1 MRPNLINY
9 IDPKDPKNY
18 RDLSIPATTITANE
32 SQYDTGLLPGM
43 SVEEN
48 RAYRQPWQDKLG
60 NGVANMGASAFA
72 GTTGIVGLA
81 YGTLDALVHWDSS
94 KFYDNNVS
102 KGLKYVT
109 DAVRESNPF
118 YYSKAEKEASALG
131 GMGYGNFW
139 FDQVLGSSGYTLGSM
154 VSGMGMSRLFQM
166 GKATGLAQLSDEA
179 AAAANSGTQ
188 VVEGLDKM
196 AQTKLRWDM
205 AKEVGLG
212 TVMAYSESA
221 QEAYSTAD
229 ETQKFYEDARAM
241 GTKTF
246 VDGTPNPDYDPQFDK
261 YATLSDEQI
270 QQFRKDAGNTNFL
283 LNMAITG
290 PTNYLLLSKWVNPG
304 KQQAVKLFNEIG
316 TKEVAAGV
324 EGAAKGTVQYFDKVA
339 TRRANAFLNAGEKF
353 LTGFGQE
360 GSQEGL
366 QYASNIASQEFVKMH
381 GMDKQDWFTSIV
393 GGLGEGLQK
402 AVTDKEGIQS
412 ILAGGISGGPF
423 GLKGARSERLATE
436 KNTQELITALNADPN
451 FLDANPH
458 VKDFIA
464 STKLTLDANE
474 DLKEGDIFKAK
485 NKTDQALNQYI
496 KSQIEKGSLD
506 YFITRL
512 ESLKEQ
518 DQSELDKFFGAG
530 TTTEDLDK
538 VIEKANTLNTLN
550 DSINTLYGISGG
562 TEAQR
567 AYNGQLRERLFYSA
581 ATIKDVEQRIDTINK
596 EFGSM
601 NDPDLHK
608 IMSLRNNIL
617 NLNKTNAPENA
628 PEGVNYEEY
637 IKQAKKNAVD
647 AYNTAVK
654 DYQQNRPVDAAQN
667 LEKLGD
673 LNQLEKRK
681 KAFIDY
687 YNLLNDP
694 ERANAIVEEEQK
706 AFEDTI
712 NQKLADTK
720 KEQDDATKAAEAE
733 LPDELINDTFKKD
746 VSRTNVVKDLVGNEI
761 DLAQTADADLRGML
775 EDINN
780 ELQIDGP
787 NETNVALRDS
797 IQKEINS
804 RENNVT
810 AEQLKEELRT
820 ATTPEQVNQVVQ
832 KAQDNGFIVQEE
844 KKKAIIKELED
855 RVKRRTDAEKQQAA
869 EKSKFKD
876 VREFTNSFV
885 VPTEDFS
892 HITDPVEKKK
902 AEDASRIAAQEALD
916 DLLNNNPN
924 IYNEITL
931 KITKNPNPVRTTTYS
946 GVSYGKSTSP
956 LSMAI
961 IHNGKEIAYIPYYG
975 IFTDTNGNEIDP
987 GLMTFDQWSSIF
999 YNDFKKGE
1007 GKNTISNFEEFK
1019 KAYNGSRNFFNYV
1032 NTQLEDSG
1040 KSEYTNEELKL
1051 ILNAFVNPGN
1061 FDVVTPSEET
1071 ALIDSSGYSN
1081 YNLFLDDDDQVLII
1095 DTNAATPQ
1103 NYKSLGNAHIDP
1115 NTYET
1120 KEEYKQALQK
1130 LAERKSRGKISDRP
1144 LLQRY
1149 VTLVK
1154 HPAGTVTLPG
1164 REGRYEWVAI
1174 TPAKANMN
1182 DLLATI
1188 KELIDNKANPQ
1199 EMTTAL
1205 NEKFFFSFQA
1215 GWDVALHV
1223 TKDFSQFTLEFKF
1236 GNEPS
1241 VYANV
1246 NLKEGMTTQDLLDG
1260 LNKSLVER
1268 KQLIEDKD
1276 AAKFIGQITEENFRM
1291 QIPKIETMDAVSDE
1305 GPALFQAVVSKGIK
1319 KQLSFNLGY
1328 KAPIVPSKPS
1338 TATNTS
1344 TTTNTPSTITQ
1355 AEWDKYYGTTNGVYP
1370 NGQPL
1375 PANAL
1380 NPLYAG
1386 LAKLFNTIANLPVMK
1401 GPITDEVKASLIK
1414 YGFPEKLVDLLKS
1427 PIYGTT
1433 LADKLNTLLNAL
1445 DGKFP
1450 TDPLNKTVV
1459 EAYLK
1464 QLNVHS
1470 VDIFNKVT
1478 GNNFGKSA
1486 TITNTTTPG
1495 TNTSA
1500 STITDAK
1507 TDIER
1512 RRKEKL
1518 DKEFGRNLELV
1529 KSGQKAVISR
1539 TPDLVKLSSDPQVS
1553 DTRAQEVIDK
1563 YNAINAEYDAE
1574 LAVEK
1579 RKEERI
1585 KKIESKFW
1593 VNNEKAYLDFLDELG
1608 GYEVKAFK
1616 NDAEIINYLKN
1627 RVQTKY
1633 EAELAALNQT
1643 TPTQPPT
1650 QKRVNPNGKANV
1662 NPDDLANLAQSSGVR
1677 VDEARD
1683 LAKAVAYLHNIFGN
1697 AIGVQELQGLEQNL
1711 ANGKT
1716 LYGDF
1721 KDGLIRLSRFS
1732 PAGTEFHEAFHA
1744 VFRSFLTDQEI
1755 ALYRTLGK
1763 DDLYKTLKAKGKSIN
1778 QAFLEFKNDFFAKNP
1793 NTILTDEQLKNLMI
1807 EEHLADKFRD
1817 WKLSKQEKAPKT
1829 LIGKLWEKFIK
1840 FIDTFVESKEADE
1853 VDVLF
1858 RAIDSGAFKNA
1869 KVVSNEYTGTILPAD
1884 ISLYTGTEYAKDEEG
1899 KIINDDFGNPI
1910 VFPRFL
1916 PEHVAN
1922 KLIGTILANVSN
1934 ARKANPK
1941 VPFSTLIEQELDN
1954 LKAQFDINDPRF
1966 NALLDSTNEK
1976 AIALL
1981 YDLDYAL
1988 DGMSAANVV
1997 FEKDGSV
2004 KLDAAGKPV
2013 VPQKSPRKE
2022 ITNAVMAALKSFN
2035 YDLEA
2040 KDNKEADD
2048 TEVVTDGGTSKNEES
2063 KERNRDLSAENLG
2076 GWSNLS
2082 KKLRAYISL
2091 TTYTTSLDD
2100 FFGTSGLFEG
2110 ADEITLAVDTR
2121 RVYNGIAKACQN
2133 SLTSKEVMTK
2143 LYHYRNVSQESR
2155 FVIDRL
2161 LKDLNFPVESFE
2173 ETGEYSEMDLN
2184 PDTIDIYN
2192 AFVKGFKLHSF
2203 DHIFTEID
2211 FTKGVTRSYT
2221 SNRKGSDVKQ
2231 FGEWKDSYTN
2241 QWGKWGKTPEQRKAH
2256 IEKVIIPALIKAKN
2270 ILTIAPPSKTV
2281 VKDGQSVVVG
2291 GQKYD
2296 TTIDKDI
2303 AMVSEAL
2310 QAVGINLSEGYIK
2323 FMVLNNTNY
2332 DNKTNKQRSYVESF
2346 QYNIKENQE
2355 YLVDTLDQLIEHLAK
2370 DDNPFVRSK
2379 GTVEVKKEGGKVK
2392 EVEAGLVTRLLT
2404 MASNNEV
2411 FDETVSPNSY
2421 LNAENKTIYGLQKA
2435 TPDSIIALSI
2445 AQDRY
2450 DLLPLNYENDPFFK
2464 DHYLLNNA
2472 NFNKIKRYIKII
2484 REDGGRVRPLK
2495 YNEVTKRFEVDTNQ
2509 QSEQGVTFGQ
2519 YKAREL
2525 ALADYN
2531 HYLDNRFDT
2540 SVGRG
2545 EVQTRPVL
2553 LDVMENSSSLNLVA
2567 LPTIESFKDGKITD
2581 EFKQAILKEVKREWD
2596 RIQRVKAEGV
2606 SPENKIEGYNYGA
2619 TDDKLRTLRGYN
2631 FWQFKNLVNFN
2642 DSSLGKD
2649 LLETSD
2655 FAAFEDKLLEQIDT
2669 YFNAQIEEH
2678 LELLASEGLIKSKY
2692 FDGKKI
2698 YVNVLLD
2705 TRYGRRDVK
2714 NREGKW
2720 VDEDA
2725 AVREKTL
2732 AAMKADGRPNP
2743 FTSEYLPNN
2752 ISQVFLS
2759 NYLNRLSYNQFVKGD
2774 AALGLKNPIDWF
2786 KRAKARNAAGDS
2798 LYSEEMPETRF
2809 AVIGVRNPVTNK
2821 LEDPSETFTVTNR
2834 LLDMNN
2840 PADRAE
2846 FDELIESIQNDL
2858 SLTEDERLKKL
2869 ANIQKKGKVDVADAQ
2884 GFATAEA
2891 YLGYLHGLGKLTNET
2906 RTIYNKI
2913 VAGEKV
2919 SPEDWKTLKDQGV
2932 MGNSLKVVYHDG
2944 TRFLKLSVQL
2954 LSKREVGVKVDGQWV
2969 ARPGKE
2975 IKFNMLEQMEK
2986 NKIHLVVPPSA
2997 SKMLT
3002 QNVVELDSNNNFTI
3016 TDANK
3021 QISTISN
3028 LFAALQQENPSNKTV
3043 ITDPTQM
3050 KTIIEAEQNYD
3061 TKIEYPFAPGIKTVG
3076 DLVKHYGEAQ
3086 AQKILRSYVPV
3097 KNAIFALDSNNQTN
3111 PNMGRLARIMRDN
3124 LIRTGAS
3131 EELLDFFQ
3139 TDLAGNP
3146 RYDFANMPHTLAK
3159 FEALYNAHFNTVF
3172 SQKVPGYKVTLQS
3185 AFGHKIMYY
3194 ENADGTETIVNSA
3207 MFEENTAASKKYLAD
3222 YASGKL
3228 KTRELAYNK
3237 PRLDANG
3244 KEIGRYAEFV
3254 MSAHFAEQ
3262 FDLKP
3267 GDIIPDEIAYMFG
3280 VRIPS
3285 QDKHSA
3291 ISLKLVDVLPNYT
3304 GSNAVF
3310 PHELIKLMGHDFDI
3324 DSMYIHRPAHYVK
3337 YVNGKPKFMQ
3347 FGNNEDSKFDQFVE
3361 HYSNDRLINLL
3372 TKEYIQEEGKE
3383 TLDAKKKALL
3393 EALESIEN
3401 DYNVEDQDA
3410 VRSTLN
3416 AELKALNKTYVLRAM
3431 KELGLPN
3438 TEAEFNKTT
3447 KEQGEL
3453 NPSILDNQ
3461 ILNAKIV
3468 LHSNEGMRKIT
3479 STPASLT
3486 AIEEALDELAKIKGL
3501 DSYEEMDKDY
3511 DVSSL
3516 SGLMQAIDSNRA
3528 GQESIGAAVNA
3539 TQIFSRLREF
3549 RIQIG
3554 EKVLDNLPT
3563 FNKFSSTG
3571 YLSYLTQSGERI
3583 MDLLSTL
3590 TSAMTD
3596 NAKYGYVKKL
3606 GLSIDVLSNV
3616 ANLVSLGYDFRTSLF
3631 LVNQDYV
3638 KRYTNFIENKNNP
3651 LRSVADKFTNP
3662 QTYLTNLKN
3671 DITNRLKQLGATLP
3685 EDMSSFTTDELL
3697 FNLAEK
3703 KREGQAEIDYLITNL
3718 KALQAYENLEP
3729 ITRAFATVGNI
3740 IKITKGTGSTFE
3752 EEDSIMQNLETLKVG
3767 VTKDSSGWHIVPT
3780 DKPYA
3785 IFPGIINIFKNHPLT
3800 AANLKS
3806 LADKRSLTG
3815 KVAIS
3820 QTKVFKDAIRGVISN
3835 LKQKMVRKEAKLGYA
3850 KKSLLSFMAI
3860 KAYAKIVEGTKH
3872 DISNLTD
3879 LIYTVNSNDTTLR
3892 DEYVQLSEKFP
3903 ELVGQSIALHSL
3915 GFNPRTTNGFT
3926 GITYNSTK
3934 GNTGFES
3941 RLKSDFENLYNHLQT
3956 RPFVIKLFNYL
3967 IAKDGLQFKNE
3978 SFINIMPAQMFTN
3991 YSKASES
3998 VKKLLNT
4005 PSATNEDYMKVFG
4018 KSKAE
4023 VTDEFQE
4030 MFVRDYNNIYDVTYV
4045 KDELTPNNF
4054 PVIKNEDGSITFDL
4068 FKGWENLTNDDLMGA
4083 LANAVDPETGEPLP
4097 DAMVR
4102 DLLKDKLSKE
4112 NLDTF
4117 LKNREQLSNLFS
4129 VYVQKVNGT
4138 NITKVHF
4145 KDGFVSAG
4153 EEAKGKVWVLKSVE
4167 DTTKVNGKRETIL
4180 GERSERSGLKAGIR
4194 ATYELKVPLGD
4205 KYNKVVPYGMG
4216 LSAAETITQDKLKAQ
4231 TTTEVEGEAVPNSER
4246 KVDVTSQA
4254 FDKLKGKK
4262 ADETIST
4269 IEPIQ
4274 SIIVN
4279 KYEDANGTRT
4289 IKKSTIGNITIEEA
4303 SWEKI
4308 NVKYKNKP
4316 VSSKIEQTVYNDNL
4330 NKGFEKNTFIFT
4342 DGTRAIEF
4350 SRIGAGKL
4358 EGTEEEYIKEV
4369 LEGKSLNQLN
4379 LQQPTTE
4386 PSQLDNV
4393 TNVKNQEVAN
4403 NLHTIDPNVLPS
4415 EDIMRTELANLY
4427 ASQGMN
4433 AVNAAIKVRQM
4444 TNEQI
4449 AEEYNLKCR

>member
-1 MRPNLINY
+1 MRPNLNNY

-18 RDLSIPATTITANE
+18 RDLAIPATTITANE

-60 NGVANMGASAFA
+60 NGLVNMGASAFA
-72 GTTGIVGLA
+72 GAAQSTVGLV
-81 YGTLDALVHWDSS
+81 YGTLDALVHWDGS
-94 KFYDNNVS
+94 KFSDNNVS
-102 KGLKYVT
+102 RALGYVT
-109 DAVRESNPF
+109 DAARENNPF
-118 YYSKAEKEASALG
+118 YYSQAEKNATALG

-139 FDQVLGSSGYTLGSM
+139 FDQVLGSSGYTIGSM
-154 VSGMGMSRLFQM
+154 LTGMGVSKLFKM

-179 AAAANSGTQ
+179 AAAANAGTQ
-188 VVEGLDKM
+188 AVEGLDKM

-205 AKEVGLG
+205 VKEVGLG
-212 TVMAYSESA
+212 TVMAYGESA
-221 QEAYSTAD
+221 QEAYTTAN
-229 ETQKFYEDARAM
+229 ETQKFYEDARM
-241 GTKTF
+241 KGTKTF
-246 VDGTPNPDYDPQFDK
+246 ADGTPNPDYNPEFDK

-270 QQFRKDAGNTNFL
+270 QQFRKDAGSTNFL

-304 KQQAVKLFNEIG
+304 KQEAVKLFNEIG

-339 TRRANAFLNAGEKF
+339 TRKANAFLNAGEKF
-353 LTGFGQE
+353 LTGFVQE

-366 QYASNIASQEFVKMH
+366 QYAANIASQEYVRMH
-381 GMDKQDWFTSIV
+381 GMEKQDWFTSITD
-393 GGLGEGLQK
+393 GLAEGLTK
-402 AVTDKEGIQS
+402 AVTDKEGIQAM
-412 ILAGGISGGPF
+412 LAGGISGGPF
-423 GLKGARSERLATE
+423 GLSGARSERLARD
-436 KNTQELITALNADPN
+436 KNTQELITALNEDPD
-451 FLDANPH
+451 FLNANPH
-458 VKDFIA
+458 VRDFVA
-464 STKLTLDANE
+464 STKLTLDANQ
-474 DLKEGDIFKAK
+474 DLKAGDIFNAK

-518 DQSELDKFFGAG
+518 DPSELGKYFGEG
-530 TTTEDLDK
+530 TTAEDLDK
-538 VIEKANTLNTLN
+538 VIQKANTLNKLN
-550 DSINTLYGISGG
+550 DSINTLYGVSGG

-567 AYNGQLRERLFYSA
+567 AYNAELRRKLFFSA
-581 ATIKDVEQRIDTINK
+581 STIKDVEQRIDTIKK

-608 IMSLRNNIL
+608 IMSLRETVNNIA
-617 NLNKTNAPENA
+617 KTHAPENA
-628 PEGVNYEEY
+628 PEGINYEEY
-637 IKQAKKNAVD
+637 LDQAKKNAVD

-654 DYQQNRPVDAAQN
+654 DYQQNRPVDASEN
-667 LEKLGD
+667 IEKLGD

-681 KAFIDY
+681 GAFIEY

-706 AFEDTI
+706 KFEATI
-712 NQKLADTK
+712 NEKLADTK
-720 KEQDDATKAAEAE
+720 KQQDAATKAAEEA
-733 LPDELINDTFKKD
+733 LPEELINDTFKKD
-746 VSRTNVVKDLVGNEI
+746 VNRTNVVTDLTGTEI
-761 DLAQTADADLRGML
+761 DLATTADADLRGML
-775 EDINN
+775 EDLETEIQVN
-780 ELQIDGP
+780 GP
-787 NETNVALRDS
+787 NETNVALRDAV
-797 IQKEINS
+797 QKEIGS
-804 RENNVT
+804 RENNITVD
-810 AEQLKEELRT
+810 QLKEELRT
-820 ATTPEQVNQVVQ
+820 ATTPEQVNAVLQ
-832 KAQDNGFIVQEE
+832 KAQDNGFIVEEE

-869 EKSKFKD
+869 ENSKFKD
-876 VREFTNSFV
+876 VREFTNSLV

-902 AEDASRIAAQEALD
+902 AETASRIAAQEALD

-931 KITKNPNPVRTTTYS
+931 KITKNPNPVRTTRYT
-946 GVSYGKSTSP
+946 GVPYGKSTSP
-956 LSMAI
+956 LSIAI
-961 IHNGKEIAYIPYYG
+961 VHNGKEIAYIPYYG
-975 IFTDTNGNEIDP
+975 IFTDTNGNELDLS
-987 GLMTFDQWSSIF
+987 LMSFDLWKSTF
-999 YNDFKKGE
+999 NPTAKGE
-1007 GKNTISNFEEFK
+1007 TPEEKAEYLIKNFEEFK
-1019 KAYNGSRNFFNYV
+1019 QAYNGSKNFFNYV

-1071 ALIDSSGYSN
+1071 ELIDNNGNSN
-1081 YNLFLDDDDQVLII
+1081 YALFTDESGQHLII
-1095 DTNAATPQ
+1095 DTNAATTQ
-1103 NYKSLGNAHIDP
+1103 NYKSLGNAHTDP
-1115 NTYET
+1115 ATYET

-1130 LAERKSRGKISDRP
+1130 LAERKAKGKIGNKA

-1149 VTLVK
+1149 VALVS
-1154 HPAGTVTLPG
+1154 HPAGTITLPG
-1164 REGRYEWVAI
+1164 REGRYEWIAI
-1174 TPAKANMN
+1174 TPAKAPM
-1182 DLLATI
+1182 DGLLATI
-1188 KELIDNKANPQ
+1188 KELITNKATPQ
-1199 EMTTAL
+1199 EMTNAL
-1205 NEKFFFSFQA
+1205 NEEFFFSFQA

-1223 TKDFSQFTLEFKF
+1223 TKDYSQFTLEFKF

-1241 VYANV
+1241 IFTNV
-1246 NLKEGMTTQDLLDG
+1246 SIKEGMTTQDLLDG
-1260 LNKSLVER
+1260 LNKQLAER
-1268 KQLIEDKD
+1268 KQMIGNDP
-1276 AAKFIGQITEENFRM
+1276 AAKVIGQITEENFRL
-1291 QIPKIETMDAVSDE
+1291 QIPKIETINAATIE
-1305 GPALFQAVVSKGIK
+1305 GPFLFQAVVSKGVK

-1328 KAPIVPSKPS
+1328 KAPILPSKPS

-1344 TTTNTPSTITQ
+1344 NTTNTPSTITQ
-1355 AEWDKYYGTTNGVYP
+1355 AEWDKYYGTTNGVTP
-1370 NGQPL
+1370 SGQTL
-1375 PANAL
+1375 PATAY
-1380 NPLYAG
+1380 NPLYAAVIQ
-1386 LAKLFNTIANLPVMK
+1386 LKRNISKLGIVN

-1414 YGFPEKLVDLLKS
+1414 YGFPENLIEELKS
-1427 PIYGTT
+1427 SKFGKT
-1433 LADKLNTLLNAL
+1433 LEDKLAIISNAL
-1445 DGKFP
+1445 QGKLDNPITNVAVNQFV
-1450 TDPLNKTVV
+1450 NK
-1459 EAYLK
+1459 LS
-1464 QLNVHS
+1464 VHG

-1478 GNNFGKSA
+1478 GNNFGQS
-1486 TITNTTTPG
+1486 TPVTNTTTPG
-1495 TNTSA
+1495 TNTAAPTAQPASQP
-1500 STITDAK
+1500 STIKLRDVKPEDLKVGTRLASRRNSSLTGIITSIAPDGTIFISTDK
-1507 TDIER
+1507 VDSDFE
-1512 RRKEKL
+1512 
-1518 DKEFGRNLELV
+1518 NLEVLN
-1529 KSGQKAVISR
+1529 KDWAIA
-1539 TPDLVKLSSDPQVS
+1539 
-1553 DTRAQEVIDK
+1553 DTLTSPSQA
-1563 YNAINAEYDAE
+1563 
-1574 LAVEK
+1574 
-1579 RKEERI
+1579 
-1585 KKIESKFW
+1585 
-1593 VNNEKAYLDFLDELG
+1593 
-1608 GYEVKAFK
+1608 
-1616 NDAEIINYLKN
+1616 
-1627 RVQTKY
+1627 
-1633 EAELAALNQT
+1633 
-1643 TPTQPPT
+1643 PT
-1650 QKRVNPNGKANV
+1650 QKRNNPNGKAGI
-1662 NPDDLANLAQSSGVR
+1662 NPDDLAPQSSGPR
-1677 VDEARD
+1677 VEEARD

-1721 KDGLIRLSRFS
+1721 KDALIRLSRFS
-1732 PAGTEFHEAFHA
+1732 SEGTEYHEAFHA
-1744 VFRSFLTDQEI
+1744 VFRSFLTDAEI
-1755 ALYRTLGK
+1755 ELFRTLGK
-1763 DDLYKTLKAKGKSIN
+1763 DDLYKDLKAKGKSIN
-1778 QAFLEFKNDFFAKNP
+1778 QAFVEFKNDFFAKNP
-1793 NTILTDEQLKNLMI
+1793 NTVLTDAELKNLMI
-1807 EEHLADKFRD
+1807 EEHLADKFKE

-1829 LIGKLWEKFIK
+1829 LIGKLWEKLVK
-1840 FIDTFVESKEADE
+1840 FIDTFVESKETDDLDA
-1853 VDVLF
+1853 LF
-1858 RAIDSGAFKNA
+1858 SAIDSGRYKNA
-1869 KVVSNEYTGTILPAD
+1869 KVVSNEFTGTVLPAD
-1884 ISLYTGTEYAKDEEG
+1884 ISLYTGTEYARDETG
-1899 KIINDDFGNPI
+1899 AVRLDDQGNPI
-1910 VFPRFL
+1910 VYPRFL

-1922 KLIGTILANVSN
+1922 KLIGTILANVSK
-1934 ARKANPK
+1934 ARKENPK
-1941 VPFSTLIEQELDN
+1941 VPFNTLIEQELNN
-1954 LKAQFDINDPRF
+1954 LRTQFDINDPKF

-1976 AIALL
+1976 AISLL

-1988 DGMSAANVV
+1988 DSMSAANVV
-1997 FEKDGSV
+1997 YEKDGSV
-2004 KLDAAGKPV
+2004 KVDSAGNPV
-2013 VPQKSPRKE
+2013 APQKSPRKE

-2040 KDNKEADD
+2040 KENKEADA
-2048 TEVVTDGGTSKNEES
+2048 TEVVTDGGTSTKEES
-2063 KERNRDLSAENLG
+2063 KERNRDLNSENLG

-2133 SLTSKEVMTK
+2133 SLTSNEVMTK

-2161 LKDLNFPVESFE
+2161 LKDINFPVESFE
-2173 ETGEYSEMDLN
+2173 ETGEYSELDLN
-2184 PDTIDIYN
+2184 PNTIDIYN
-2192 AFVKGFKLHSF
+2192 AFVKGFNLHSF

-2211 FTKGVTRSYT
+2211 FNKGVTRSYT

-2231 FGEWKDSYTN
+2231 FGEWKDNYTN
-2241 QWGKWGKTPEQRKAH
+2241 QWGKWGKTPEQRKTH

-2270 ILTIAPPSKTV
+2270 ILSIAPPNKTV
-2281 VKDGQSVVVG
+2281 VKDGQSIVVG

-2296 TTIDKDI
+2296 NTIDKEI
-2303 AMVSEAL
+2303 AMVAEAL
-2310 QAVGINLSEGYIK
+2310 QSVGINVSDGYIK
-2323 FMVLNNTNY
+2323 FMILNNTNY
-2332 DNKTNKQRSYVESF
+2332 DNKTNKQNSYVESF
-2346 QYNIKENQE
+2346 KYNIKESQA
-2355 YLVDTLDQLIEHLAK
+2355 YLIDTLDQLVEHLAK

-2379 GTVEVKKEGGKVK
+2379 GTAVVKKEGDKVK

-2421 LNAENKTIYGLQKA
+2421 LNAENKTIYALQKSTA
-2435 TPDSIIALSI
+2435 DSIITLAI

-2450 DLLPLNYENDPFFK
+2450 DLLPLNYESDPFFK

-2472 NFNKIKRYIKII
+2472 NFNKIKGYIKII

-2545 EVQTRPVL
+2545 EVQVRPVL

-2581 EFKQAILKEVKREWD
+2581 NFKQAILNEVKREWD

-2606 SPENKIEGYNYGA
+2606 SPEDKIEGYNYGA

-2642 DSSLGKD
+2642 NSTLGKE

-2655 FAAFEDKLLEQIDT
+2655 FAVYEDKLLEQIDN

-2678 LELLASEGLIKSKY
+2678 LELLAKEGLIRSKY

-2714 NREGKW
+2714 TREGKW
-2720 VDEDA
+2720 ADEDA

-2786 KRAKARNAAGDS
+2786 KRAKARAASGDS
-2798 LYSEEMPETRF
+2798 LYSEEMPETKF
-2809 AVIGVRNPVTNK
+2809 AVIGVRNPVTGK

-2834 LLDMNN
+2834 LLDMDN
-2840 PADRAE
+2840 PEDRAE
-2846 FDELIESIQNDL
+2846 YDELIESIQNDL

-2869 ANIQKKGKVDVADAQ
+2869 ADIQKKGKVDVADAQ
-2884 GFATAEA
+2884 GFVTTEA

-2906 RTIYNKI
+2906 RAIYNKI
-2913 VAGEKV
+2913 VAGEKI
-2919 SPEDWKTLKDQGV
+2919 STDDWKTLKEQGV
-2932 MGNSLKVVYHDG
+2932 MGNSLKVVYYDG

-2954 LSKREVGVKVDGQWV
+2954 LSKQEVGVQVDGQWV
-2969 ARPGKE
+2969 AKPGKE
-2975 IKFNMLEQMEK
+2975 VKFNMLEQMEQ

-3028 LFAALQQENPSNKTV
+3028 LFASLQQENPSNKTV

-3050 KTIIEAEQNYD
+3050 KTIIEAEQNFD

-3076 DLVKHYGEAQ
+3076 DLVKHYGDAQ

-3097 KNAIFALDSNNQTN
+3097 KNAIFALDSRNQTN

-3124 LIRTGAS
+3124 LMRTGAS

-3146 RYDFANMPHTLAK
+3146 KYDFANMPHTLAK

-3185 AFGHKIMYY
+3185 AFGHKLMYY

-3207 MFEENTAASKKYLAD
+3207 MFEESPAATKKYLAD
-3222 YASGKL
+3222 YAAGKL

-3267 GDIIPDEIAYMFG
+3267 GDIIPEEIAYMFG

-3291 ISLKLVDVLPNYT
+3291 ISLKLVDVLPSYT

-3310 PHELIKLMGHDFDI
+3310 PHELVKLMGHDFDI
-3324 DSMYIHRPAHYVK
+3324 DAMYIHRPAHYIK

-3361 HYSNDRLINLL
+3361 HYSKDKLVNLL
-3372 TKEYIQEEGKE
+3372 SKEYIQEEGKE

-3393 EALESIEN
+3393 EALEAIEN

-3410 VRSTLN
+3410 VRTTLN
-3416 AELKALNKTYVLRAM
+3416 AELKALNKMYVLRAM

-3438 TEAEFNKTT
+3438 TEAEFNKQT

-3461 ILNAKIV
+3461 ILDAKIV
-3468 LHSNEGMRKIT
+3468 LHSNEGIRKVT

-3501 DSYEEMDKDY
+3501 ESYEEMDKNY

-3539 TQIFSRLREF
+3539 TQIFARLREF
-3549 RIQIG
+3549 RIEIG
-3554 EKVLDNLPT
+3554 EKMLDKLPV
-3563 FNKFSSTG
+3563 FNKFSSSG

-3638 KRYTNFIENKNNP
+3638 KRYTNFIESKNNP
-3651 LRSVADKFTNP
+3651 LRSISDKFTNP

-3671 DITNRLKQLGATLP
+3671 DITNRLKQLNATLP

-3752 EEDSIMQNLETLKVG
+3752 EEDAVMQNLNNLKVG
-3767 VTKDSSGWHIVPT
+3767 VTKDSNGWHIVPT
-3780 DKPYA
+3780 AKPYV
-3785 IFPGIINIFKNHPLT
+3785 IFPGIINIFKDHALT

-3815 KVAIS
+3815 KIAIS
-3820 QTKVFKDAIRGVISN
+3820 QTKIFKGAIKGVLNN
-3835 LKQKMVRKEAKLGYA
+3835 LKERIVRRDAKLGYA

-3860 KAYAKIVEGTKH
+3860 KAYAKIVAGTKH
-3872 DISNLTD
+3872 DISDLTS
-3879 LIYTVNSNDTTLR
+3879 LIYTTNPDDVTLR
-3892 DEYVQLSEKFP
+3892 DEYMQLSEKFP

-3978 SFINIMPAQMFTN
+3978 SFINIMPAQMFAN
-3991 YSKASES
+3991 YSKASET
-3998 VKKLLNT
+3998 VKQLLNN
-4005 PSATNEDYMKVFG
+4005 PSATNEQYMEVFG

-4023 VTDEFQE
+4023 VIDEFQE
-4030 MFVRDYNNIYDVTYV
+4030 MFVRDYNNLYDVTYV
-4045 KDELTPNNF
+4045 KEEITSNNF
-4054 PVIKNEDGSITFDL
+4054 PVVKNADGSITFDL
-4068 FKGWENLTNDDLMGA
+4068 FKGWENLNKDDLMGA

-4102 DLLKDKLSKE
+4102 DILKDKLSKE

-4129 VYVQKVNGT
+4129 VYVEKVNGT
-4138 NITKVHF
+4138 NVTKVHF

-4153 EEAKGKVWVLKSVE
+4153 ENAKGKVWVLRNVE
-4167 DTTKVNGKRETIL
+4167 DTTKVNGKRETIP
-4180 GERSERSGLKAGIR
+4180 GQRSEETGLKAGVR

-4205 KYNKVVPYGMG
+4205 KYNKVVTYGMS
-4216 LSAAETITQDKLKAQ
+4216 LAAAETITQDKLKAQ

-4246 KVDVTSQA
+4246 RTDVISQA
-4254 FDKLKGKK
+4254 IAGRRANQAF
-4262 ADETIST
+4262 ST
-4269 IEPIQ
+4269 P
-4274 SIIVN
+4274 
-4279 KYEDANGTRT
+4279 TT
-4289 IKKSTIGNITIEEA
+4289 
-4303 SWEKI
+4303 
-4308 NVKYKNKP
+4308 
-4316 VSSKIEQTVYNDNL
+4316 
-4330 NKGFEKNTFIFT
+4330 
-4342 DGTRAIEF
+4342 
-4350 SRIGAGKL
+4350 
-4358 EGTEEEYIKEV
+4358 
-4369 LEGKSLNQLN
+4369 
-4379 LQQPTTE
+4379 PTTE
-4386 PSQLDNV
+4386 GSQVDNV
-4393 TNVKNQEVAN
+4393 ANVKSQEKEN
-4403 NLHTIDPNVLPS
+4403 ILHAIDPNALPS
-4415 EDIMRTELANLY
+4415 VEVMKTALANLY
-4427 ASQGMN
+4427 ESEGMN
-4433 AVNAAIKVRQM
+4433 AINAVKKVKQM

-4449 AEEYNLKCR
+4449 AEEFNLKCK

>member
-229 ETQKFYEDARAM
+229 ETQKFYEDARTM

-324 EGAAKGTVQYFDKVA
+324 EGAAKGTIQYFDKVA

-360 GSQEGL
+360 SSQEGL

-381 GMDKQDWFTSIV
+381 GMNKQDWFTSIV
-393 GGLGEGLQK
+393 DGLGEGLQR

-464 STKLTLDANE
+464 STKLTLDANQ
-474 DLKEGDIFKAK
+474 DLKEGDIFNAK

-496 KSQIEKGSLD
+496 KLQIERGSLD

-530 TTTEDLDK
+530 TTKEDLDK
-538 VIEKANTLNTLN
+538 VIQKANTLNTLN
-550 DSINTLYGISGG
+550 DSINTLYGVSGG

-608 IMSLRNNIL
+608 IMSLRNNIN
-617 NLNKTNAPENA
+617 NLVKTTTPENA

-637 IKQAKKNAVD
+637 IEQAKKNAID

-694 ERANAIVEEEQK
+694 ERANAILEAEQQ
-706 AFEDTI
+706 ALQE
-712 NQKLADTK
+712 LANEAEADAQRK
-720 KEQDDATKAAEAE
+720 QNEATKAAEEA
-733 LPDELINDTFKKD
+733 LPEELINDTFKKD
-746 VSRTNVVKDLVGNEI
+746 VSRTNVVTDLTGNQI

-775 EDINN
+775 EDIEN

-804 RENNVT
+804 KENNVT

-820 ATTPEQVNQVVQ
+820 ATTPEQVNQVIQ

-869 EKSKFKD
+869 ENSKFKD
-876 VREFTNSFV
+876 VREFTNSLV

-892 HITDPVEKKK
+892 HITDPVERKK
-902 AEDASRIAAQEALD
+902 AETASRIAAQEALD

-924 IYNEITL
+924 IYNEIIL
-931 KITKNPNPVRTTTYS
+931 KITKNPNPARTTVLP
-946 GVSYGKSTSP
+946 GMSYGLSNSP

-961 IHNGKEIAYIPYYG
+961 VHNGKEIAYIPYYG
-975 IFTDTNGNEIDP
+975 KFTDENGNEVDP

-999 YNDFKKGE
+999 NPSPNKRTQD
-1007 GKNTISNFEEFK
+1007 NFREFE
-1019 KAYNGSRNFFNYV
+1019 KAYNGARDFFNYV

-1071 ALIDSSGYSN
+1071 ALIDSNGDYN
-1081 YNLFLDDDDQVLII
+1081 YDVFLDDNDQVLII

-1103 NYKSLGNAHIDP
+1103 NYKSLGNAHVDP

-1120 KEEYKQALQK
+1120 KEEYKEALQR
-1130 LAERKSRGKISDRP
+1130 LAERKAKGKISDRP

-1188 KELIDNKANPQ
+1188 KELINNKANPQ
-1199 EMTTAL
+1199 EMTTVL

-1241 VYANV
+1241 VFTSV
-1246 NLKEGMTTQDLLDG
+1246 NIKEGMTAQDLLDG
-1260 LNKSLVER
+1260 LNKQLAER
-1268 KQLIEDKD
+1268 KQLIGNEPAVKV
-1276 AAKFIGQITEENFRM
+1276 IGQITEENFRM
-1291 QIPKIETMDAVSDE
+1291 QIPKIETIDAVSDE

-1375 PANAL
+1375 PANAF
-1380 NPLYAG
+1380 NPLYAS
-1386 LAKLFNTIANLPVMK
+1386 LEKLFNTIANSPVIT
-1401 GPITDEVKASLIK
+1401 GPITDGVKASLMRN
-1414 YGFPEKLVDLLKS
+1414 GFPEKLVDLLKS
-1427 PIYGTT
+1427 PIYGVT
-1433 LADKLNTLLNAL
+1433 LKDKLNTLLNAL
-1445 DGKFP
+1445 DGRFP
-1450 TDPLNKTVV
+1450 TDPLNASVV

-1486 TITNTTTPG
+1486 AVTNTTTPG
-1495 TNTSA
+1495 TNTSTPQPVP
-1500 STITDAK
+1500 STLRDVNTTDLKVGTQLVNRRNPTYFGIITSIAPDGTIFIS
-1507 TDIER
+1507 TD
-1512 RRKEKL
+1512 KV
-1518 DKEFGRNLELV
+1518 D
-1529 KSGQKAVISR
+1529 
-1539 TPDLVKLSSDPQVS
+1539 SDFE
-1553 DTRAQEVIDK
+1553 DID
-1563 YNAINAEYDAE
+1563 
-1574 LAVEK
+1574 V
-1579 RKEERI
+1579 
-1585 KKIESKFW
+1585 
-1593 VNNEKAYLDFLDELG
+1593 
-1608 GYEVKAFK
+1608 
-1616 NDAEIINYLKN
+1616 
-1627 RVQTKY
+1627 
-1633 EAELAALNQT
+1633 LNKDWGIADNT

-1650 QKRVNPNGKANV
+1650 QKRANPRGNAPI
-1662 NPDDLANLAQSSGVR
+1662 NPDNLAQSSGVR
-1677 VDEARD
+1677 IDEARD

-1763 DDLYKTLKAKGKSIN
+1763 DDLYKELKAKGKSIN

-1829 LIGKLWEKFIK
+1829 LIGKLWEKFMK

-1922 KLIGTILANVSN
+1922 KLIGTILANVSK

-1941 VPFSTLIEQELDN
+1941 VSFSTLIEQELDN
-1954 LKAQFDINDPRF
+1954 LKTQFDINDPRF

-2022 ITNAVMAALKSFN
+2022 IINAVMAALKSFN

-2076 GWSNLS
+2076 GWANLS

-2270 ILTIAPPSKTV
+2270 ILT
-2281 VKDGQSVVVG
+2281 VKPA

-2310 QAVGINLSEGYIK
+2310 KAVGINLSEGYIK

-2379 GTVEVKKEGGKVK
+2379 GTAVVKKEGGKVK

-2678 LELLASEGLIKSKY
+2678 LQLLANEGLIRSKY

-2774 AALGLKNPIDWF
+2774 AALGLKNPINWF

-2809 AVIGVRNPVTNK
+2809 AVIGVRNSVTNK

-2846 FDELIESIQNDL
+2846 YDELIESIQNDL

-2869 ANIQKKGKVDVADAQ
+2869 VDIQKKGKVDVADAQ
-2884 GFATAEA
+2884 GFVTAEA

-2919 SPEDWKTLKDQGV
+2919 SPEEWETLKDQGV

-2944 TRFLKLSVQL
+2944 IRFLKLSVQL
-2954 LSKREVGVKVDGQWV
+2954 LSKQEVGVKVDGQWV
-2969 ARPGKE
+2969 AKPGKE

-3002 QNVVELDSNNNFTI
+3002 QNVVELDTNNNFTI

-3028 LFAALQQENPSNKTV
+3028 LFGALQQENPSNKTV

-3050 KTIIEAEQNYD
+3050 KTIIEAEQNFD
-3061 TKIEYPFAPGIKTVG
+3061 TKIEYPFMPGIKTVG

-3146 RYDFANMPHTLAK
+3146 KYDFANMPHTLAK

-3291 ISLKLVDVLPNYT
+3291 MSLKLVDVLPNYT

-3347 FGNNEDSKFDQFVE
+3347 FGNNEDSKFDQFIE
-3361 HYSNDRLINLL
+3361 HYSKDRLINLL
-3372 TKEYIQEEGKE
+3372 TKEYIQEEGRE

-3410 VRSTLN
+3410 VRTTLN

-3461 ILNAKIV
+3461 ILDAKIV

-3554 EKVLDNLPT
+3554 KKILENLPT
-3563 FNKFSSTG
+3563 FNKFSSSG

-3785 IFPGIINIFKNHPLT
+3785 IFPGIINIFKDHALT

-3879 LIYTVNSNDTTLR
+3879 LIYTVNSDDTTLR

-4023 VTDEFQE
+4023 ITDEFQE

-4045 KDELTPNNF
+4045 KDELNPNNF
-4054 PVIKNEDGSITFDL
+4054 PVVKNEDGSITFDL

-4102 DLLKDKLSKE
+4102 DILKDKLSKE

-4167 DTTKVNGKRETIL
+4167 DTTKVNGKRVTIP

-4246 KVDVTSQA
+4246 KVDITSQA
-4254 FDKLKGKK
+4254 IAAKR
-4262 ADETIST
+4262 
-4269 IEPIQ
+4269 
-4274 SIIVN
+4274 
-4279 KYEDANGTRT
+4279 ANQAFAT
-4289 IKKSTIGNITIEEA
+4289 
-4303 SWEKI
+4303 
-4308 NVKYKNKP
+4308 
-4316 VSSKIEQTVYNDNL
+4316 
-4330 NKGFEKNTFIFT
+4330 
-4342 DGTRAIEF
+4342 
-4350 SRIGAGKL
+4350 
-4358 EGTEEEYIKEV
+4358 
-4369 LEGKSLNQLN
+4369 
-4379 LQQPTTE
+4379 PTTSTTE
-4386 PSQLDNV
+4386 GSQLDNV
-4393 TNVKNQEVAN
+4393 TNAKNQEVAN

-4415 EDIMRTELANLY
+4415 EQVMRTELANLY

-4449 AEEYNLKCR
+4449 AEEYNLKCK